1 MSSNWEIKPL
11 GELVSF
17 YSGGTPSKRN
27 SSYWGGNI
35 PWISAKTMKSERIST
50 SDLMITDE
58 GLAAGS
64 RLAPKG
70 SLLLLTRG
78 SGLFN
83 GIPLCIVES
92 PVAFNQDVK
101 CLEAKADADIMFIF
115 YWLKSQ
121 EAYLKAKLEVTGI
134 GAGKFDTMF
143 LAELPIAVPD
153 RETQYRI
160 ISIADAISEKII
172 VNQKI
177 NDNLAV

>member
-1 MSSNWEIKPL
+1 MSSNWEVKPL

-17 YSGGTPSKRN
+17 SSGGTPSKKN
-27 SSYWGGNI
+27 PSYWGGNI
-35 PWISAKTMKSERIST
+35 PWISAKTMKSERIFA
-50 SDLMITDE
+50 SDLMITEE

-64 RLAPKG
+64 RLAPAG

-83 GIPLCIVES
+83 GIPLCVVES

-101 CLEAKADADIMFIF
+101 CLEAKADVDIMYVF

-121 EAYLKAKLEVTGI
+121 EAYLKAKLDVTGI
-134 GAGKFDTMF
+134 GAGKFDTKF
-143 LAELPIAVPD
+143 LAELPVPVPD
-153 RETQYRI
+153 RETQLRMV
-160 ISIADAISEKII
+160 SIAEAISEKII

-177 NDNLAV
+177 NDNLAA